1 MAKGIL
7 EKISKTFGTAETINS
22 WDSVP
27 FQSIRLSSW
36 ISRNFEDS
44 ALEFLNEVVISGKS
58 VFDRVYLLKLT
69 K

>member
-7 EKISKTFGTAETINS
+7 EKMSKNFETAETINS

-27 FQSIRLSSW
+27 FQSICLSSW
-36 ISRNFEDS
+36 ISRNAEDS
-44 ALEFLNEVVISGKS
+44 ALEFLKEVVISGKS
-58 VFDRVYLLKLT
+58 VFDRVCLLKLT

>member
-7 EKISKTFGTAETINS
+7 EKMWKNFGATETINS